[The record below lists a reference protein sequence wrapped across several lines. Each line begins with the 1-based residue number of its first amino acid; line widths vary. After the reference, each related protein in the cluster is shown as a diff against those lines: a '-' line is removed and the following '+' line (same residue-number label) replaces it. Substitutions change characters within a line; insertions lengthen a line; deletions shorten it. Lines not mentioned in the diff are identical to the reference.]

1 MALELRALRALE
13 GPNIYYPQPAVEL
26 VVWAEHDL
34 RTALA
39 DTVKTWAQQVGI
51 VIAQLRQELQPE
63 NSGLLITTTWV
74 TPLPRTGALIA
85 EGAFR
90 DLEAAARGDRGY
102 SHDDLLWRAI
112 AQRRR
117 EEPSL
122 AQLQLA
128 AEAQVRDLPLLPRE
142 DGTLMIGSGARG
154 HVVAPTAL
162 AQDQDPA
169 LPWETIGTI
178 PLVAISGTARAE
190 AVAAL
195 LVRLL
200 SELGA
205 RVGYAAGA
213 AVSIAGAPVATADSA
228 WSAARRVLSDA
239 AVDVAVLAI
248 PPVAIIEHG
257 LAFDACT
264 VSVVL
269 PPTDA
274 RAAQAAGV
282 VVGVTRPDGATI
294 LAADDPWRSALQARA
309 AAPVLLVGEAPFDWG
324 SLGASAALWPSAG
337 QIVLDLGAQ
346 RQTLTLAEAGLEPA
360 GMPDT
365 AVLLPALAAALVLG
379 APPETL
385 AGALRALNSS

>member
-26 VVWAEHDL
+26 VIWAEHDL

-39 DTVKTWAQQVGI
+39 DTIKTWAQQVGI

-63 NSGLLITTTWV
+63 NGGVLITTTWI

-85 EGAFR
+85 EGAVR

-128 AEAQVRDLPLLPRE
+128 AEAQVRDLPLLPRD

-154 HVVAPTAL
+154 YVVAPTAL

-178 PLVAISGTARAE
+178 PLVAISGAGQAE

-200 SELGA
+200 SELGV
-205 RVGYAAGA
+205 RVGYAEGA
-213 AVSIAGAPVATADSA
+213 AVTIAGAPVATADSA

-239 AVDVAVLAI
+239 TVDVAVLAI
-248 PPVAIIEHG
+248 PPAAIIEQG

-269 PPTDA
+269 PPADA

-282 VVGVTRPDGATI
+282 VVGVTRPDGAAI
-294 LAADDPWRSALQARA
+294 LMADDPWRPTLQARA
-309 AAPVLLVGEAPFDWG
+309 AAPVLLVGAAPFDWI

-337 QIVLDLGAQ
+337 QLVLDLGAQ
-346 RQTLTLAEAGLEPA
+346 RQTLALSAAEQQPGGAPEV
-360 GMPDT
+360 T
-365 AVLLPALAAALVLG
+365 VLLPALAAALVLG
-379 APPETL
+379 APPEAL
-385 AGALRALNSS
+385 ARALRAANNR